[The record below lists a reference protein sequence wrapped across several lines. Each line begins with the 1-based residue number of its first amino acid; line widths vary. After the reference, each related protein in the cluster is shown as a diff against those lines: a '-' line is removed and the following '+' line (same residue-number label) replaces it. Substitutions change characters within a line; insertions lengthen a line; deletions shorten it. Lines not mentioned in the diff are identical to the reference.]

1 MTEIFLIGSAV
12 LFIVMIIQIRSE
24 KYKKMVEEKLGI
36 SASWFCVIM
45 AGMFI
50 IGILMFMGTGG

>member
-1 MTEIFLIGSAV
+1 
-12 LFIVMIIQIRSE
+12 MIENDKNEDRLAAGCFDI
-24 KYKKMVEEKLGI
+24 
-36 SASWFCVIM
+36 IM

>member
-1 MTEIFLIGSAV
+1 
-12 LFIVMIIQIRSE
+12 MIENNKDEDI
-24 KYKKMVEEKLGI
+24 LAAGC
-36 SASWFCVIM
+36 FGVIM

>member
-1 MTEIFLIGSAV
+1 
-12 LFIVMIIQIRSE
+12 MIENDKNENQ
-24 KYKKMVEEKLGI
+24 LAADCFG
-36 SASWFCVIM
+36 AIM